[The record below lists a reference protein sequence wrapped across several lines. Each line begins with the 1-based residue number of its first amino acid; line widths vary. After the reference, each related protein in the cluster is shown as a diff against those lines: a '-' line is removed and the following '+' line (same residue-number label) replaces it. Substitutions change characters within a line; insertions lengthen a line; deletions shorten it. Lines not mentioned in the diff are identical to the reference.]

1 MASYIGRRKFL
12 ATLGGAAAAWPFA
25 ARAQRPPPVLG
36 MIGDLPLWDHFRK
49 GMRDLGYIEGQNV
62 KFEFRTG
69 EGEPARFAEAAR
81 EFASI
86 PVDVMVV
93 NGSTAVPAAQ
103 MATRTIPIVMIG
115 IGDPVRAGFVASLA
129 RPGGNI
135 TGNSILGPEVA
146 PKRLQLLKEVIPSV
160 ARVALLW
167 NPNNASNVV
176 LRDEIEAA
184 MPALGMR
191 LISVEARTVAELDTK
206 LTATLSEHPDALLVT
221 GDPFHQL
228 HVQKIVDFL
237 ANNRIPGMFQ
247 IRENVLAGGLMS
259 YGASLPDLF
268 RRGATYVHKILQGT
282 KPSDLPIEQP
292 IKFDL
297 VINLKTAKTLGLTVP
312 LTLQASAD
320 EVIE

>member
-1 MASYIGRRKFL
+1 VKRREFI
-12 ATLGGAAAAWPFA
+12 TLVGGAAVAWPLTA
-25 ARAQRPPPVLG
+25 HAQRPLPVLG
-36 MIGDLPLWDHFRK
+36 MIGDLSLWDHFRK
-49 GMRDLGYIEGQNV
+49 GMRDLGYVEGQNV

-69 EGEPARFAEAAR
+69 EGELSRFAEAAK
-81 EFASI
+81 EFAAM
-86 PVDVMVV
+86 PVDVIVA
-93 NGSTAVPAAQ
+93 NGSTATQAAQ
-103 MATRTIPIVMIG
+103 MATRTIAIVMIG

-129 RPGGNI
+129 RPGGNT

-167 NPNNASNVV
+167 NPNNSSNAV
-176 LRDEIEAA
+176 LRSEIEGA
-184 MPALGMR
+184 MPALGMS
-191 LISVEARTVAELDTK
+191 LISVEASTVAELDTK
-206 LTATLSEHPDALLVT
+206 LTSTLGEHPDALLVT

-228 HVQKIVDFL
+228 HVQKIIDFL
-237 ANNRIPGMFQ
+237 STNRIPGMFQ

-292 IKFDL
+292 IKFNL

-312 LTLQASAD
+312 LTLQAAAD
-320 EVIE
+320 EVVE

>member
-1 MASYIGRRKFL
+1 MRRRDFITL
-12 ATLGGAAAAWPFA
+12 LGGTAAAWPLA
-25 ARAQRPPPVLG
+25 ASAQRPLPVLG

-69 EGEPARFAEAAR
+69 EGERARFAEAAK
-81 EFASI
+81 ELVDI
-86 PVDVMVV
+86 PVDVIVV
-93 NGSTAVPAAQ
+93 NGSTAVQAVQ
-103 MATRTIPIVMIG
+103 MATRTIPIVMVG

-129 RPGGNI
+129 RPGGNT

-167 NPNNASNVV
+167 NPNNASNAV

-228 HVQKIVDFL
+228 HMQKIIDFL
-237 ANNRIPGMFQ
+237 SNNRIPGMFPF
-247 IRENVLAGGLMS
+247 RENVLAGGLMS

-268 RRGATYVHKILQGT
+268 RRCAAYVHKILQGT

-297 VINLKTAKTLGLTVP
+297 VINLKTAKALGLTVP
-312 LTLQASAD
+312 LTLQAAAD

>member
-1 MASYIGRRKFL
+1 MRRREFMTL
-12 ATLGGAAAAWPFA
+12 LGGAAAAWPRA
-25 ARAQRPPPVLG
+25 ARAQRPLPVLG

-69 EGEPARFAEAAR
+69 EGERARFAEAAK
-81 EFASI
+81 ELVDI
-86 PVDVMVV
+86 PVDVIVV
-93 NGSTAVPAAQ
+93 NGSTAVQAVQ
-103 MATRTIPIVMIG
+103 MATRTIPIVMVG

-129 RPGGNI
+129 RPGGNT

-146 PKRLQLLKEVIPSV
+146 PKRLQLLKEVIPCV

-167 NPNNASNVV
+167 NPNNASNAV

-206 LTATLSEHPDALLVT
+206 LTATLSEHPDVLLVT

-228 HVQKIVDFL
+228 HMQKIIDFL
-237 ANNRIPGMFQ
+237 SNNRIPGMFQ

-268 RRGATYVHKILQGT
+268 RRGAAYVHKILQGT

-297 VINLKTAKTLGLTVP
+297 VINLKTAKALGLTVP
-312 LTLQASAD
+312 LTLQAAAD